1 MSETPDFMRAPGDS
15 LPYGGA
21 SERILS
27 VSSLNRSARDLL
39 EHRMPLIWVAGEIS
53 NLSVPRSGHYY
64 FSLKDESAQVRC
76 VMFRSRAALLDWQP
90 REGMH
95 VEVRAL
101 VTLYEARGDFQLNLE
116 FMRRA
121 GQGALHEAFLRL
133 RDRLAREGLF
143 DAQLKRPLPAY
154 PRAIGVVT
162 SLQAAA
168 LRDVLT
174 TLGRRNASIPI
185 IVYPTM
191 VQGQDAPAQIVA
203 ALQAAGRRAEV
214 DVLILCRGGG
224 SLEDLNA
231 FNDEAVA
238 RAIRACPMPVVCGV
252 GHETDFSIADF
263 AADQRAPT
271 PTAAAELLSVPR
283 VQVLARIAEQVR
295 ALGRCATRA
304 IEVRIQHID
313 HLSRRLQHPA
323 QRLQAQRVQLAQFE
337 HRLARLIHL
346 HLDAQRGQLV
356 GLLGRRAAIPPPID
370 ALRAKADGHLRAL
383 CIASQSHNSRRA
395 ERLNASMRALEHLD
409 PRAVLQRGY
418 SIVRDRQ
425 GSIVRDAHSLSI
437 GDPLDIRFAQG
448 NARAR
453 IETSDP
459 D

>member
-1 MSETPDFMRAPGDS
+1 MSEAPDFMRAPSDS

-21 SERILS
+21 AERILS

-76 VMFRSRAALLDWQP
+76 VMFRSRAASLDWRP

-116 FMRRA
+116 FMRQA
-121 GQGALHEAFLRL
+121 GQGALHEAFLQL

-168 LRDVLT
+168 LHDVLT
-174 TLGRRNASIPI
+174 TLDRRDASIRI

-203 ALQAAGRRAEV
+203 ALHAASRRAEV

-271 PTAAAELLSVPR
+271 PTAAAELLSAPR
-283 VQVLARIAEQVR
+283 AQVLARIAEQVR
-295 ALGRCATRA
+295 ALGRCTTRA
-304 IEVRIQHID
+304 IEARIQQVD

-323 QRLQAQRVQLAQFE
+323 QRLQAQRALLAQFQ

-346 HLDAQRGQLV
+346 HLDTHHERLAR
-356 GLLGRRAAIPPPID
+356 LLGRRAGTQPPID
-370 ALRAKADGHLRAL
+370 ALRAKADQHLRAL
-383 CIASQSHNSRRA
+383 RIAAQLHSSRRT

-418 SIVRDRQ
+418 SIVRDQR
-425 GSIVRDAHSLSI
+425 GSIVRDAHSLNA

-448 NARAR
+448 NAHAR
-453 IETSDP
+453 VETTGP